1 MAVAVSKTVT
11 CGELTA
17 ADVGRAVTLMGWV
30 NRRRDHGEL
39 IFVDL
44 RDRWGVT
51 QVVFD
56 PEDSVASREAWEA
69 AGEVRAEY
77 VLAVTGEV
85 ARRLPGKENPALPT
99 GEIELRA
106 TELRVLNRAETPPF
120 TINEEAE
127 VDEKLRLQYRYLDLR
142 RPRMKS
148 NILLRHR
155 VVKYMRD
162 YLDARGFVEIET
174 PILFKSTPGGA
185 RDYLVPSRVHPG
197 EFYALPQSPQ
207 QFKQLLMVAG
217 FERYYQIA
225 RCFRD
230 EDQRGD
236 RQPEFTQLD
245 LEMSFVT
252 RDDVLD
258 LIEGL
263 MTGLVPAVSDKR
275 IQDTPFPRLTY
286 KEVMDRYGSD
296 KPDRRF
302 GLELTDV
309 GDLFAGTEFRLFA
322 TVLDSGGQ
330 IKAIRAPGLGEVSRR
345 ELDELTE
352 TAKRFGAKGLVTIG
366 VTADGVRSNVAKF
379 VTPEIRAA
387 LLERLGAVP
396 GDMLLLVADEPAVVA
411 EALGRLRLEIGY
423 RLKLADPATL
433 AFCWVIDMPLFE
445 RNEETGGLRA
455 VHHQFTSP
463 LPEDVALL
471 DSDPLAVRANQY
483 DLVCN
488 GYELAGGSI
497 RIYQRDLQER
507 VFRLLGMSSEQIESQ
522 FGHIL
527 RAFEF
532 GTPPHGGM
540 APGVDRIV
548 MLLAGEDNI
557 REVITFP
564 KNQSAQDLM
573 GDAPS
578 PVTQAQLDE
587 LHLAVRLPHPPTV
600 PEAPRISEEA

>member
-1 MAVAVSKTVT
+1 VSISKTVT

-17 ADVGRAVTLMGWV
+17 ADVGRTVTLMGWV

-39 IFVDL
+39 IFIDL

-56 PEDSVASREAWEA
+56 PEDSAGSRAAWQT

-85 ARRLPGKENPALPT
+85 ARRLPGKENEALPT
-99 GEIELRA
+99 GAIELRA
-106 TELRVLNRAETPPF
+106 TGLEVLNRAETPPF
-120 TINEEAE
+120 TINEEGE
-127 VDEKLRLQYRYLDLR
+127 VDEKLRLTYRYLDLR
-142 RPRMKS
+142 RPRMAH
-148 NILLRHR
+148 NIMLRHR
-155 VVKYMRD
+155 VVKYIRD
-162 YLDARGFVEIET
+162 YLDARDFVEIET

-217 FERYYQIA
+217 FERYFQIA

-245 LEMSFVT
+245 LEMSFVQ

-258 LIEGL
+258 LIENL

-286 KEVMDRYGSD
+286 KEAMDRYGSD

-302 GLELTDV
+302 GLELADV

-322 TVLDSGGQ
+322 TVLANGGH
-330 IKAIRAPGLGEVSRR
+330 IKAIRAPGLGEISRR
-345 ELDELTE
+345 EIDELTE

-366 VTADGVRSNVAKF
+366 VAADGVRSNVAKF
-379 VTPEIRAA
+379 ITPELRAA
-387 LLERLGAVP
+387 LLERLGAAP

-411 EALGRLRLEIGY
+411 EALGRLRLDIGG
-423 RLKLADPATL
+423 RLGLADPGAL

-445 RNEETGGLRA
+445 RDEETGGLKA

-463 LPEDVALL
+463 LPEDAPLL

-507 VFRLLGMSSEQIESQ
+507 VFRLMGMAPESIEAQ
-522 FGHIL
+522 FGHML

-532 GTPPHGGM
+532 GTPPHGGI
-540 APGVDRIV
+540 APGIDRIV

-557 REVITFP
+557 REVIPFP

-578 PVTQAQLDE
+578 PVTGTQLDE
-587 LHLAVRLPHPPTV
+587 LHIAVRLPHPPMV
-600 PEAPRISEEA
+600 PEAPRIAEEA

>member
-1 MAVAVSKTVT
+1 VASTSTVRKTVT

-17 ADVGRAVTLMGWV
+17 ADVGRTVTLMGWV
-30 NRRRDHGEL
+30 NRRRDHGDL
-39 IFVDL
+39 IFIDL

-56 PEDSVASREAWEA
+56 PEDAREAWQQ
-69 AGEVRAEY
+69 AGDVRSEY
-77 VLAVTGEV
+77 VLAVSGEV
-85 ARRLPGKENPALPT
+85 TRRLPGKENPARAT

-106 TELRVLNRAETPPF
+106 RELRVLNKAETPPF
-120 TINEEAE
+120 VINEETE
-127 VDEKLRLQYRYLDLR
+127 VNEELRLRYRYLDLR
-142 RPRMKS
+142 RPRMKD

-155 VVKYMRD
+155 TIKYIRD

-185 RDYLVPSRVHPG
+185 RDYIVPSRVHPG

-217 FERYYQIA
+217 FERYFQIA

-245 LEMSFVT
+245 LEMSFVDREDILT
-252 RDDVLD
+252 
-258 LIEGL
+258 LIEEL
-263 MTGLVPAVSDKR
+263 MTGLTPAVSDKR
-275 IQDTPFPRLTY
+275 IQDSPFPRLTY
-286 KEVMDRYGSD
+286 REAMDRYGSD
-296 KPDRRF
+296 KPDLRF
-302 GLELTDV
+302 GLPLTDV
-309 GDLFAGTEFRLFA
+309 GDLFAATEFRLFA
-322 TVLDSGGQ
+322 GVLAGGGQ
-330 IKAIRAPGLGEVSRR
+330 IKAIRAPGLGEISRR
-345 ELDELTE
+345 EIDELTE

-379 VTPEIRAA
+379 ITPEIRAA
-387 LLERLGAVP
+387 LLQRLGADT

-411 EALGRLRLEIGY
+411 EALGRLRLDIGY
-423 RLKLADPATL
+423 RLGLADPDAL
-433 AFCWVIDMPLFE
+433 AFAWVIDMPLFE
-445 RNEETGGLRA
+445 PAEGGGIKA
-455 VHHQFTSP
+455 VHHQFTAP
-463 LPEDVALL
+463 LPEDAPLL
-471 DSDPLAVRANQY
+471 DSDPLAARANQY

-507 VFRLLGMSSEQIESQ
+507 VFRLLGMTPEQIEEQ
-522 FGHIL
+522 FGHML
-527 RAFEF
+527 TAFEF
-532 GTPPHGGM
+532 GTPPHGGI
-540 APGVDRIV
+540 APGIDRIV

-557 REVITFP
+557 REVIPFP

-573 GDAPS
+573 GGAPT
-578 PVTQAQLDE
+578 PVTRTQLDE
-587 LHLAVRLPHPPTV
+587 LHIAVRLPHPPTT
-600 PEAPRISEEA
+600 PEAPRIAEEA

>member
-1 MAVAVSKTVT
+1 MASTSTVSKTVT

-17 ADVGRAVTLMGWV
+17 ADVGRTVTLMGWV
-30 NRRRDHGEL
+30 NRRRDHGDL
-39 IFVDL
+39 IFIDL

-56 PEDSVASREAWEA
+56 PEDAREAWQQ
-69 AGEVRAEY
+69 AGDVRSEY

-85 ARRLPGKENPALPT
+85 ARRLPGKENPALAT

-106 TELRVLNRAETPPF
+106 QELRVLNKAETPPF
-120 TINEEAE
+120 VINEETE
-127 VDEKLRLQYRYLDLR
+127 VNEELRLRYRYLDLR
-142 RPRMKS
+142 RPRMKD

-155 VVKYMRD
+155 VIKYIRD

-185 RDYLVPSRVHPG
+185 RDYIVPSRVHPG

-217 FERYYQIA
+217 FERYFQIA

-252 RDDVLD
+252 REDILA
-258 LIEGL
+258 LIEEL
-263 MTGLVPAVSDKR
+263 MTGLVPAVAGKR
-275 IQDTPFPRLTY
+275 IQDSPFPRLTY
-286 KEVMDRYGSD
+286 REAMDRYGSD
-296 KPDRRF
+296 KPDLRF
-302 GLELTDV
+302 GLPLADV
-309 GDLFAGTEFRLFA
+309 GDLFAATEFRLFA
-322 TVLDSGGQ
+322 GVLAGGGQ
-330 IKAIRAPGLGEVSRR
+330 IKAIRAPGLGEISRR
-345 ELDELTE
+345 EIDELTE

-366 VTADGVRSNVAKF
+366 VTADGVKSNVAKF
-379 VTPEIRAA
+379 ITPEIRAA
-387 LLERLGAVP
+387 LLQRLGADT

-411 EALGRLRLEIGY
+411 EALGRLRLDIGY
-423 RLKLADPATL
+423 RLGLADPDAL
-433 AFCWVIDMPLFE
+433 AFAWVIDMPLFE
-445 RNEETGGLRA
+445 PAEGGGIKA
-455 VHHQFTSP
+455 VHHQFTAP
-463 LPEDVALL
+463 LPEDAPLL
-471 DSDPLAVRANQY
+471 DSDPLAARANQY

-497 RIYQRDLQER
+497 RIYQRDLQEK
-507 VFRLLGMSSEQIESQ
+507 VFRLLGMTPEQIEAQ
-522 FGHIL
+522 FGHML
-527 RAFEF
+527 TAFEF
-532 GTPPHGGM
+532 GTPPHGGI
-540 APGVDRIV
+540 APGIDRIV

-557 REVITFP
+557 REVIPFP

-573 GDAPS
+573 SGAPT
-578 PVTQAQLDE
+578 PVTQTQLDE
-587 LHLAVRLPHPPTV
+587 LHIAVRLPHPPTT
-600 PEAPRISEEA
+600 PEAPRIAEEV

>member
-1 MAVAVSKTVT
+1 MASTSIVSKTVT

-17 ADVGRAVTLMGWV
+17 ADVGRTVTLMGWV
-30 NRRRDHGEL
+30 NRRRDHGDL
-39 IFVDL
+39 IFIDL

-56 PEDSVASREAWEA
+56 PEDAREAWQQ
-69 AGEVRAEY
+69 AGDARNEY
-77 VLAVTGEV
+77 VLAVSGEV
-85 ARRLPGKENPALPT
+85 ARRLPGKENPALAT
-99 GEIELRA
+99 GAIELRA
-106 TELRVLNRAETPPF
+106 RELRVLNKAETPPF
-120 TINEEAE
+120 VINEETE
-127 VDEKLRLQYRYLDLR
+127 VNEELRLRYRYLDLR
-142 RPRMKS
+142 RPRMKD

-155 VVKYMRD
+155 TIKYIRD

-185 RDYLVPSRVHPG
+185 RDYIVPSRVHPG

-217 FERYYQIA
+217 FERYFQIA

-252 RDDVLD
+252 REDILT

-263 MTGLVPAVSDKR
+263 MTGLVPAVADKR
-275 IQDTPFPRLTY
+275 IQDSPFPRLTY
-286 KEVMDRYGSD
+286 REAMDRYGSD
-296 KPDRRF
+296 KPDLRF
-302 GLELTDV
+302 GLPLAGV
-309 GDLFAGTEFRLFA
+309 GDLFADTEFRLFA
-322 TVLDSGGQ
+322 SVLAGGGQ
-330 IKAIRAPGLGEVSRR
+330 IKAIRAPGLGEISRR
-345 ELDELTE
+345 EIDELTE

-379 VTPEIRAA
+379 ITPEIRAA
-387 LLERLGAVP
+387 LLQRLGADT

-411 EALGRLRLEIGY
+411 EALGRLRLDIGY
-423 RLKLADPATL
+423 RLGLADPDAL
-433 AFCWVIDMPLFE
+433 AFAWVIDMPLFE
-445 RNEETGGLRA
+445 PAEGGGIKA
-455 VHHQFTSP
+455 VHHQFTAP
-463 LPEDVALL
+463 LPEDAPLL
-471 DSDPLAVRANQY
+471 DSDPLAARANQY

-507 VFRLLGMSSEQIESQ
+507 VFRLLGMAPEQIEEQ
-522 FGHIL
+522 FGHML
-527 RAFEF
+527 TAFEF
-532 GTPPHGGM
+532 GTPPHGGI
-540 APGVDRIV
+540 APGIDRIV
-548 MLLAGEDNI
+548 MLLTGEDNI
-557 REVITFP
+557 REVIPFP

-573 GDAPS
+573 GGAPT
-578 PVTQAQLDE
+578 PVTQTQLDE
-587 LHLAVRLPHPPTV
+587 LHIAVRLPHPPTT
-600 PEAPRISEEA
+600 PEAPRIAEEA

>member
-1 MAVAVSKTVT
+1 VASTSIVSKTVT

-17 ADVGRAVTLMGWV
+17 ADVGRTVTLMGWV
-30 NRRRDHGEL
+30 NRRRDHGDL
-39 IFVDL
+39 IFIDL

-56 PEDSVASREAWEA
+56 PEDAREAWQQ
-69 AGEVRAEY
+69 AGDARNEY
-77 VLAVTGEV
+77 VLAVSGEV
-85 ARRLPGKENPALPT
+85 ARRLPGKENPALAT
-99 GEIELRA
+99 GAIELRA
-106 TELRVLNRAETPPF
+106 RELRVLNKAETPPF
-120 TINEEAE
+120 VINEETE
-127 VDEKLRLQYRYLDLR
+127 VNEELRLRYRYLDLR
-142 RPRMKS
+142 RPRMKD

-155 VVKYMRD
+155 TIKYIRD

-185 RDYLVPSRVHPG
+185 RDYIVPSRVHPG

-217 FERYYQIA
+217 FERYFQIA

-252 RDDVLD
+252 REDILT

-263 MTGLVPAVSDKR
+263 MTGLVPAVADKR
-275 IQDTPFPRLTY
+275 IQDSPFPRLTY
-286 KEVMDRYGSD
+286 REAMDRYGSD
-296 KPDRRF
+296 KPDLRF
-302 GLELTDV
+302 GLPLAGV
-309 GDLFAGTEFRLFA
+309 GDLFADTEFRLFA
-322 TVLDSGGQ
+322 SVLAGGGQ
-330 IKAIRAPGLGEVSRR
+330 IKAIRAPGLGEISRR
-345 ELDELTE
+345 EIDELTE

-379 VTPEIRAA
+379 ITPEIRAA
-387 LLERLGAVP
+387 LLQRLGADT

-411 EALGRLRLEIGY
+411 EALGRLRLDIGY
-423 RLKLADPATL
+423 RLGLADPDAL
-433 AFCWVIDMPLFE
+433 AFAWVIDMPLFE
-445 RNEETGGLRA
+445 PAEGGGIKA
-455 VHHQFTSP
+455 VHHQFTAP
-463 LPEDVALL
+463 LPEDAPLL
-471 DSDPLAVRANQY
+471 DSDPLAARANQY

-507 VFRLLGMSSEQIESQ
+507 VFRLLGMAPEQIEEQ
-522 FGHIL
+522 FGHML
-527 RAFEF
+527 TAFEF
-532 GTPPHGGM
+532 GTPPHGGI
-540 APGVDRIV
+540 APGIDRIV
-548 MLLAGEDNI
+548 MLLTGEDNI
-557 REVITFP
+557 REVIPFP

-573 GDAPS
+573 GGAPT
-578 PVTQAQLDE
+578 PVTQTQLDE
-587 LHLAVRLPHPPTV
+587 LHIAVRLPHPPTT
-600 PEAPRISEEA
+600 PEAPRIAEEA

>member
-1 MAVAVSKTVT
+1 MT

-17 ADVGRAVTLMGWV
+17 ADVGRTVTLMGWV
-30 NRRRDHGEL
+30 NRRRDHGDL
-39 IFVDL
+39 VFIDL

-56 PEDSVASREAWEA
+56 PEDSAGSRAAWQRASETRS
-69 AGEVRAEY
+69 EY

-85 ARRLPGKENPALPT
+85 ARRLPGKENPALKT

-106 TELRVLNRAETPPF
+106 TSLDILNAAETPPF
-120 TINEEAE
+120 TINEEGE
-127 VDEKLRLQYRYLDLR
+127 VDEKLRLTYRYLDLR
-142 RPRMKS
+142 RPRMKN

-155 VVKYMRD
+155 VVKYIRD
-162 YLDARGFVEIET
+162 YLDARDFVEIET

-217 FERYYQIA
+217 FERYFQIA

-252 RDDVLD
+252 RDDILN

-263 MTGLVPAVSDKR
+263 MTGLVPTVSGKR
-275 IQDTPFPRLTY
+275 IQDSPFPRLTY
-286 KEVMDRYGSD
+286 KEAMDRYGSD

-302 GLELTDV
+302 GLELRDV

-322 TVLDSGGQ
+322 GVLAGGGQ
-330 IKAIRAPGLGEVSRR
+330 IKAIRAPGLGEISRR
-345 ELDELTE
+345 EIDELTE
-352 TAKRFGAKGLVTIG
+352 TARRFGAKGLVTIG
-366 VTADGVRSNVAKF
+366 VTDDGVRSNVAKF
-379 VTPEIRAA
+379 ITPEIRAA
-387 LLERLGAVP
+387 LLGRLEAVP
-396 GDMLLLVADEPAVVA
+396 GDMLLLVADEPGVVA

-423 RLKLADPATL
+423 RLGLADPDTM

-445 RNEETGGLRA
+445 PAEGGGIKA

-463 LPEDVALL
+463 LLEDVPLL
-471 DSDPLAVRANQY
+471 ETDPLAVRANQY

-507 VFRLLGMSSEQIESQ
+507 VFQLMGMSPQAIQAQ
-522 FGHIL
+522 FGHML
-527 RAFEF
+527 TAFEF
-532 GTPPHGGM
+532 GTPPHGGI
-540 APGVDRIV
+540 APGIDRIV

-557 REVITFP
+557 REVIPFP

-578 PVTQAQLDE
+578 PVAQAQLDE
-587 LHLAVRLPHPPTV
+587 LHIAVRLPQPPTV
-600 PEAPRISEEA
+600 PAAPRIAEEA

>member
-1 MAVAVSKTVT
+1 VASTSTVSKTVT

-17 ADVGRAVTLMGWV
+17 ADVGRTVTLMGWV
-30 NRRRDHGEL
+30 NRRRDHGDL
-39 IFVDL
+39 IFIDL

-56 PEDSVASREAWEA
+56 PEDAREAWQQ
-69 AGEVRAEY
+69 AGDVRSEY

-85 ARRLPGKENPALPT
+85 ARRLPGKENPALAT

-106 TELRVLNRAETPPF
+106 QELRVLNKAETPPF
-120 TINEEAE
+120 VINEETE
-127 VDEKLRLQYRYLDLR
+127 VNEELRLRYRYLDLR
-142 RPRMKS
+142 RPRMKD

-155 VVKYMRD
+155 VIKYIRD

-185 RDYLVPSRVHPG
+185 RDYIVPSRVHPG

-217 FERYYQIA
+217 FERYFQIA

-252 RDDVLD
+252 REDILA
-258 LIEGL
+258 LIEEL
-263 MTGLVPAVSDKR
+263 MTGLVPAVAGKR
-275 IQDTPFPRLTY
+275 IQDSPFPRLTY
-286 KEVMDRYGSD
+286 REAMDRYGSD
-296 KPDRRF
+296 KPDLRF
-302 GLELTDV
+302 GLPLADV
-309 GDLFAGTEFRLFA
+309 GDLFAATEFRLFA
-322 TVLDSGGQ
+322 GVLAGGGQ
-330 IKAIRAPGLGEVSRR
+330 IKAIRAPGLGEISRR
-345 ELDELTE
+345 EIDELTE

-366 VTADGVRSNVAKF
+366 VTADGVKSNVAKF
-379 VTPEIRAA
+379 ITPEIRAA
-387 LLERLGAVP
+387 LLQRLGADT

-411 EALGRLRLEIGY
+411 EALGRLRLDIGY
-423 RLKLADPATL
+423 RLGLADPDAL
-433 AFCWVIDMPLFE
+433 AFAWVIDMPLFE
-445 RNEETGGLRA
+445 PAEGGGIKA
-455 VHHQFTSP
+455 VHHQFTAP
-463 LPEDVALL
+463 LPEDAPLL
-471 DSDPLAVRANQY
+471 DSDPLAARANQY

-497 RIYQRDLQER
+497 RIYQRDLQEK
-507 VFRLLGMSSEQIESQ
+507 VFRLLGMTPEQIEAQ
-522 FGHIL
+522 FGHML
-527 RAFEF
+527 TAFEF
-532 GTPPHGGM
+532 GTPPHGGI
-540 APGVDRIV
+540 APGIDRIV

-557 REVITFP
+557 REVIPFP

-573 GDAPS
+573 SGAPT
-578 PVTQAQLDE
+578 PVTQTQLDE
-587 LHLAVRLPHPPTV
+587 LHIAVRLPHPPTT
-600 PEAPRISEEA
+600 PEAPRIAEEV

>member
-1 MAVAVSKTVT
+1 VASTSIVRKTVT

-17 ADVGRAVTLMGWV
+17 ADVGRTVTLMGWV

-39 IFVDL
+39 IFIDL

-56 PEDSVASREAWEA
+56 PEDAREAWQQ
-69 AGEVRAEY
+69 AGDARSEY
-77 VLAVTGEV
+77 VLAVSGEV
-85 ARRLPGKENPALPT
+85 ARRLPGKENPALAT

-106 TELRVLNRAETPPF
+106 QELRVLNKAETPPF
-120 TINEEAE
+120 VINEETE
-127 VDEKLRLQYRYLDLR
+127 VNEELRLRYRYLDLR
-142 RPRMKS
+142 RPRMKD

-155 VVKYMRD
+155 TIKYIRD

-185 RDYLVPSRVHPG
+185 RDYIVPSRVHPG

-217 FERYYQIA
+217 FERYFQIA

-245 LEMSFVT
+245 LEMSFVDREDILT
-252 RDDVLD
+252 

-263 MTGLVPAVSDKR
+263 MTGLTPAVSDKR
-275 IQDTPFPRLTY
+275 IQDSPFPRLTY
-286 KEVMDRYGSD
+286 REAMDRYGSD
-296 KPDRRF
+296 KPDLRF
-302 GLELTDV
+302 GLPLTDV
-309 GDLFAGTEFRLFA
+309 GDLFAGTEFRLFVG
-322 TVLDSGGQ
+322 VLAGGGQ
-330 IKAIRAPGLGEVSRR
+330 IKAIRAPGLGEISRR
-345 ELDELTE
+345 EIDELTE

-379 VTPEIRAA
+379 ITPEIRAA
-387 LLERLGAVP
+387 LLQRLGADA

-411 EALGRLRLEIGY
+411 EALGRLRLDIGY
-423 RLKLADPATL
+423 RLGLADPDAL
-433 AFCWVIDMPLFE
+433 AFAWVIDMPLFE
-445 RNEETGGLRA
+445 PAEGGGIKA
-455 VHHQFTSP
+455 VHHQFTAP
-463 LPEDVALL
+463 LPEDAPLL
-471 DSDPLAVRANQY
+471 DSDPLAARANQY
-483 DLVCN
+483 DLACN

-497 RIYQRDLQER
+497 RIYQRDLQEK
-507 VFRLLGMSSEQIESQ
+507 VFRLLGMTPEQIEAQ
-522 FGHIL
+522 FGHML
-527 RAFEF
+527 TAFEF
-532 GTPPHGGM
+532 GTPPHGGI
-540 APGVDRIV
+540 APGIDRIV

-557 REVITFP
+557 REVIPFP

-573 GDAPS
+573 SGAPT
-578 PVTQAQLDE
+578 PVTQTQLDE
-587 LHLAVRLPHPPTV
+587 LHIAVRLPHPPTT
-600 PEAPRISEEA
+600 PEAPRIAEEV

>member
-1 MAVAVSKTVT
+1 MPVSKTTT

-17 ADVGRAVTLMGWV
+17 DDAGRTVTLMGWV
-30 NRRRDHGEL
+30 NRRRDHGDL

-44 RDRWGVT
+44 RDRWGIT

-56 PEDSVASREAWEA
+56 PEDAPAAWEQA
-69 AGEVRAEY
+69 RDVRNEY
-77 VLAVTGEV
+77 VLSVTGEV
-85 ARRLPGKENPALPT
+85 ARRLPGKENPNLAT

-106 TELRVLNRAETPPF
+106 AELTVLNAAKTPPF
-120 TINEEAE
+120 SINEESSVE
-127 VDEKLRLQYRYLDLR
+127 EPLRLRYRYLDLR
-142 RPRMKS
+142 RPRMAA

-155 VVKYMRD
+155 VIKFMRD
-162 YLDARGFVEIET
+162 WLDARGFVEIET

-217 FERYYQIA
+217 FERYFQIA

-252 RDDVLD
+252 RDDVLN
-258 LIEGL
+258 LIEQL
-263 MTGLVPAVSDKR
+263 MIDLAATVSAKR
-275 IQDTPFPRLTY
+275 IPHIPFPRLTY
-286 KEVMDRYGSD
+286 KDAMDRYGSD
-296 KPDRRF
+296 KPDLRF

-322 TVLDSGGQ
+322 NVLENGGQ
-330 IKAIRAPGLGEVSRR
+330 IKALRAPGLGEISRR
-345 ELDELTE
+345 EIDELTE
-352 TAKRFGAKGLVTIG
+352 TAKRFGARGLVSIG
-366 VTADGVRSNVAKF
+366 IAEDGVRSNIAKF

-387 LLERLGAVP
+387 LLERVGAAP
-396 GDMLLLVADEPAVVA
+396 GDLLLLVADEPGVVA
-411 EALGRLRLEIGY
+411 EALGRLRLEIGV
-423 RLKLADPATL
+423 RLRLTDPNVM
-433 AFCWVIDMPLFE
+433 AFCWIIDVPLFE
-445 RNEETGGLRA
+445 RDEESGGLKA
-455 VHHQFTSP
+455 MHHQFTSP
-463 LPEDVALL
+463 LPEDVPLL
-471 DSDPLAVRANQY
+471 ESDPLAVRANQY

-497 RIYQRDLQER
+497 RIHQRDVQEQ
-507 VFRLLGMSSEQIESQ
+507 VFRLMGMPQEAIDAQ
-522 FGHIL
+522 FGHML
-527 RAFEF
+527 TAFEY
-532 GTPPHGGM
+532 GTPPHGGI
-540 APGVDRIV
+540 APGIDRIV
-548 MLLAGEDNI
+548 MLLADEDNI
-557 REVITFP
+557 REVIAFP

-578 PVTQAQLDE
+578 PVTKTQLDE
-587 LHLAVRLPHPPTV
+587 LHIAVELPNVPTV
-600 PEAPRISEEA
+600 PEAPRIAEDA